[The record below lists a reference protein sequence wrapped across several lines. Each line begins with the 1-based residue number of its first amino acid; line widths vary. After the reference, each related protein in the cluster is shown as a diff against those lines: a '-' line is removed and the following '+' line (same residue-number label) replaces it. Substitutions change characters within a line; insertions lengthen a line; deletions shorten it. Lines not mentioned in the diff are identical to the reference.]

1 MGSRMRI
8 MRSVG
13 IEDNMYSLHLH
24 AFAVVCDKIA
34 NNHSVLRLSL
44 LVTCFRRENSKTCT
58 PHCTDNMNLISEFQ
72 PSSTY

>member
-24 AFAVVCDKIA
+24 AFAVVCDNA
-34 NNHSVLRLSL
+34 GSHSVRSQIIIL
-44 LVTCFRRENSKTCT
+44 F
-58 PHCTDNMNLISEFQ
+58 
-72 PSSTY
+72 